1 MISCGL
7 DASTTCVGWS
17 IWEDDDLIAYGKLKT
32 TLDKDDSKKWR
43 LRIQNF
49 VPQLSKILEDYKV
62 ESAYVEDV
70 PLFEKKGKL
79 TLVQLGAVQGSI
91 LGICGSKDID
101 VTFIAPSTWRSN
113 IALYDGTEEGK
124 ERENL
129 KPNSIKMANEIFGLE
144 LKCEYTKGG
153 KYSEDKSDDDI
164 SDSILLYASTRD
176 KYKKVNIKKQLSRNK

>member
-1 MISCGL
+1 MIRCGI
-7 DASTTCVGWS
+7 DASTTCIGWS
-17 IWEDDDLIAYGKLKT
+17 VWNEDDLIAYGKLKT
-32 TLDKDDSKKWR
+32 TLNKEDEKKWR

-49 VPQLSKILEDYKV
+49 VPQLSKILEEYKV
-62 ESAYVEDV
+62 KQAYVEDV

-129 KPNSIKMANEIFGLE
+129 KPNSIKMANEMFGLS
-144 LKCEYTKGG
+144 LKCEYTKSG
-153 KYSEDKSDDDI
+153 KYSEEKSDDDI
-164 SDSILLYASTRD
+164 SDSILLYCSTRD
-176 KYKKVNIKKQLSRNK
+176 RYKVQKKTLSRKK